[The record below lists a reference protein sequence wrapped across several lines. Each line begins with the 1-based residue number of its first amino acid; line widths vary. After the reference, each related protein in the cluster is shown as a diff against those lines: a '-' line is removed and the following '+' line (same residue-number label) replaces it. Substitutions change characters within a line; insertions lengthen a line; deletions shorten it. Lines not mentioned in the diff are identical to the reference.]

1 MQFSTS
7 IHPYALGR
15 FPIMAKQGMVATSQ
29 HLAAQAGLRVL
40 ERGGNAIDAAVAT
53 AAALTVVEPVSN
65 GLGGD
70 AFALVWTKGKL
81 HGLNASGRSPRA
93 IDPQAL
99 RDQGHSEMPRIGW
112 APVTVPGIPAAW
124 ASLVERFGSLPL
136 SELLESAISYAEE
149 GFAVT
154 ANVAR
159 TWQRAFKRYEKLAC
173 DPLFTPWF
181 ETFAPLGRA
190 PREGELFASPAH
202 AKTLRAIGASG
213 ARDFYTGKIASH
225 IDAFSRS
232 HGGHLRIDDLASHVS
247 EWVQPISVGYRG
259 YDVWEIPPNGQ
270 GIAALSALNILNG
283 FDPADRFDERSYHR
297 AIEAIKMAMSDAA
310 AYVAEPNSM
319 SVSTQDLL
327 SQSYAALRRSLI
339 TEQALEPAC
348 GKPMQGGT
356 VYLATADDQGNMV
369 SFIQSNYE
377 GFGSAVVIPGTGIAL
392 QNRGANFSL
401 DLSHPNRLEPGKRPY
416 HTIIP
421 AFLTK
426 DNHAVGPFGVMGGF
440 NQPQGHVQVVLNTID
455 GLLDPQAALDAP
467 RWRWLAGKQV
477 LVEHHFPLH
486 IAKAL
491 AERGHEIKVS
501 MEPEMFGRGQIIWR
515 NHESG
520 LLIGGTES
528 RTDGAVVAW

>member
-1 MQFSTS
+1 
-7 IHPYALGR
+7 
-15 FPIMAKQGMVATSQ
+15 
-29 HLAAQAGLRVL
+29 
-40 ERGGNAIDAAVAT
+40 
-53 AAALTVVEPVSN
+53 
-65 GLGGD
+65 
-70 AFALVWTKGKL
+70 
-81 HGLNASGRSPRA
+81 
-93 IDPQAL
+93 
-99 RDQGHSEMPRIGW
+99 
-112 APVTVPGIPAAW
+112 
-124 ASLVERFGSLPL
+124 
-136 SELLESAISYAEE
+136 
-149 GFAVT
+149 
-154 ANVAR
+154 
-159 TWQRAFKRYEKLAC
+159 
-173 DPLFTPWF
+173 
-181 ETFAPLGRA
+181 
-190 PREGELFASPAH
+190 
-202 AKTLRAIGASG
+202 
-213 ARDFYTGKIASH
+213 
-225 IDAFSRS
+225 
-232 HGGHLRIDDLASHVS
+232 
-247 EWVQPISVGYRG
+247 
-259 YDVWEIPPNGQ
+259 
-270 GIAALSALNILNG
+270 
-283 FDPADRFDERSYHR
+283 
-297 AIEAIKMAMSDAA
+297 
-310 AYVAEPNSM
+310 
-319 SVSTQDLL
+319 
-327 SQSYAALRRSLI
+327 
-339 TEQALEPAC
+339 
-348 GKPMQGGT
+348 MQGGT

-426 DNHAVGPFGVMGGF
+426 DDHAVGPFGVMGGF